1 MTASA
6 LPTRRRILHVV
17 YRFDIGGLEN
27 VIVQLINRL
36 PPDRFEHA
44 VMALTEVTDFRRRV
58 TRADVEFIGL
68 HKPPGHAFSLY
79 PRIYRWLRA
88 WRPDVVHTCNLAAL
102 EVAPLAW
109 LAGVPLRVHAEHGW
123 DVTDPMGASRK
134 NQMIR
139 RVYKRFVSHYVA
151 VSPDLQRYLTGP
163 VGIAP
168 DKVALIPNGVDTDAF
183 GPAVFSVVSAAV
195 SSVVGSTS
203 GTGETIEG
211 CPFDLDQCWLIG
223 TVGRL
228 QTVKNQ
234 IALARAFV
242 LLLARHPAARRD
254 LRLLIVGEGPAR
266 AQIEAILAAGS
277 VTDLA
282 WLPGARDDVA
292 SILRRLHCFVLPSLA
307 EGTSCTLQEA
317 MAAALPVVATAVGGT
332 PDLVEAGVTGKLV
345 KPDDDAALADA
356 LWDYYS
362 GRAIAVE
369 HGRRGRERIVAG
381 YALAGMAASYATL
394 FNPSER

>member
-1 MTASA
+1 MMAA
-6 LPTRRRILHVV
+6 ANPPRRRILHVV

-36 PPDRFEHA
+36 PADRFEHA
-44 VMALTEVTDFRRRV
+44 VMALTEVTDFRWRV
-58 TRADVEFIGL
+58 TQAGVEFVAL

-79 PRIYRWLRA
+79 PRIYRWMRA

-102 EVAPLAW
+102 EVTPLAW
-109 LAGVPLRVHAEHGW
+109 AAGVPRRVHAEHGW
-123 DVTDPMGASRK
+123 DASDPVGASRK
-134 NQMIR
+134 NQLIR
-139 RVYKRFVSHYVA
+139 CLYKCFVNQYVA
-151 VSPDLQRYLTGP
+151 VSEDLRRYLTGP
-163 VGIAP
+163 VGIAT
-168 DKVALIPNGVDTDAF
+168 DKVGLIPNGVDTDAF
-183 GPAVFSVVSAAV
+183 SPSR
-195 SSVVGSTS
+195 
-203 GTGETIEG
+203 GTREVIAG
-211 CPFDLDQCWLIG
+211 CPFLSGQHWLIG

-242 LLLARHPAARRD
+242 LLMARHPAARQD
-254 LRLLIVGEGPAR
+254 MRLLIVGEGPAR
-266 AQIEAILAAGS
+266 SQIEAILANGGVA
-277 VTDLA
+277 DLA
-282 WLPGARDDVA
+282 WMPGAREDVA
-292 SILRRLHCFVLPSLA
+292 AILRQLNCFVLPSLA

-317 MAAALPVVATAVGGT
+317 MSAALPVVATAVGGT
-332 PDLVEAGVTGKLV
+332 PDLVQAGVTGKLV
-345 KPDDDAALADA
+345 NPDDDEALADA

-362 GRAIAVE
+362 DQTVAME

>member
-1 MTASA
+1 MTAATS
-6 LPTRRRILHVV
+6 PPRRRILHVV

-36 PPDRFEHA
+36 PADRFEHA

-58 TRADVEFIGL
+58 TRADVEFISL

-79 PRIYRWLRA
+79 PRIYRWMRA

-102 EVAPLAW
+102 EVTPLAW
-109 LAGVPLRVHAEHGW
+109 LAGVPVRVHAEHGW
-123 DVTDPMGASRK
+123 DVTDPVGASRK
-134 NQMIR
+134 NQLIR
-139 RVYKRFVSHYVA
+139 RVYKRFVSQYVA
-151 VSPDLQRYLTGP
+151 VSQDLQRYLTGP
-163 VGIAP
+163 AGIAAN
-168 DKVALIPNGVDTDAF
+168 KVALIPNGVDTDTFAP
-183 GPAVFSVVSAAV
+183 GVDT
-195 SSVVGSTS
+195 SSGSR
-203 GTGETIEG
+203 ETIAG

-242 LLLARHPAARRD
+242 QLMARHPAARRD
-254 LRLLIVGEGPAR
+254 LRLLIIGEGPAR
-266 AQIEAILAAGS
+266 AQIESILAEGG

-282 WLPGARDDVA
+282 WLPGARNDVA
-292 SILRRLHCFVLPSLA
+292 AILRRLHCFVLPSLA

-332 PDLVEAGVTGKLV
+332 PDLVQAGVTGKLV
-345 KPDDDAALADA
+345 KPDDDEALADA
-356 LWDYYS
+356 LWSYYS
-362 GRAIAVE
+362 DQTVAVK
-369 HGRRGRERIVAG
+369 HGRSGRERIVAG
-381 YALAGMAASYATL
+381 YALAGMTASYAAL
-394 FNPSER
+394 FNRSER